1 MLNIARDRP
10 KTLKKE
16 NEKRLISKEKTKN
29 EKYSNNNNK
38 FLLLFFYIEKLYFVR
53 NIFGKIRLIYLVY
66 IVEFALQ
73 FSLHESVL
81 EITWQ
86 AIALV
91 L

>member
-16 NEKRLISKEKTKN
+16 NEKRLISKKN

-73 FSLHESVL
+73 FSLHERVL